1 MTALIF
7 LAMSLALMT
16 ASAGHRGTAIGL
28 FSVSVVAAIVWF
40 GRYATGMLEL
50 PL

>member
-7 LAMSLALMT
+7 LAMSFAMMT

-28 FSVSVVAAIVWF
+28 FSVSVVAAVLWF
-40 GRYATGMLEL
+40 GRYATDVLKL
-50 PL
+50 SL